1 MDWKNCDNE
10 GLKDYF
16 DNIDWSNI
24 LANKSC
30 SEQWDTLK
38 NVIETGTNR
47 FVPKLKENKKRKTS
61 WMTKKV
67 KKLLNKKYRLFKL
80 VKNNGSVENL
90 KNLKD
95 IEKKCRK
102 AVRNAKMN
110 MKRLSVSPH

>member
-1 MDWKNCDNE
+1 MKVCYTH
-10 GLKDYF
+10 YF
-16 DNIDWSNI
+16 DNIDWSNS

-90 KNLKD
+90 KNLKCCF
-95 IEKKCRK
+95 EYLLLERT
-102 AVRNAKMN
+102 MTF
-110 MKRLSVSPH
+110 